1 MGLIFLL
8 YCCHSNLL
16 LLHFDLGT
24 VSASSPLSRLDE
36 QEQGY
41 TIATIREVIA
51 ITRLLQEIELS
62 RAECMSDWITSYILH
77 RTSIKILW

>member
-8 YCCHSNLL
+8 YCCNSNLL

-24 VSASSPLSRLDE
+24 KLVLPVIFHMDE
-36 QEQGY
+36 QEQSF

-62 RAECMSDWITSYILH
+62 GGECRSD
-77 RTSIKILW
+77 